1 MKLLGLVMALLGW
14 LIPVAALTMTQST
27 AARMVVALLGIA
39 ISLVGILVVLN
50 KAHLKNAIWKP

>member
-27 AARMVVALLGIA
+27 AARMVASAVDQMASGSCSTHPGA
-39 ISLVGILVVLN
+39 G
-50 KAHLKNAIWKP
+50 